1 MAKSF
6 SPRGS
11 SIGPIIGGELVL
23 RRLDVG
29 SGSVDTRAGF
39 EFEPGV
45 GWSPHDRWQ
54 FLLLGVGGIGFERFS
69 RAATEGY
76 ALASVQG
83 HWTTLGLRGRV
94 QYAVQRRWW
103 VGAEL
108 SWTDSPGTISGD
120 GLDLILRPRVLGF
133 GLTLLY
139 RIDMTPTRLE

>member
-1 MAKSF
+1 M
-6 SPRGS
+6 
-11 SIGPIIGGELVL
+11 
-23 RRLDVG
+23 
-29 SGSVDTRAGF
+29 
-39 EFEPGV
+39 
-45 GWSPHDRWQ
+45 
-54 FLLLGVGGIGFERFS
+54 

-120 GLDLILRPRVLGF
+120 GLDLILRPRGLGF